1 MVNHYQLHEQV
12 EMLRL
17 CTSIANEASFDLI
30 IILIGKKTTWEKS
43 KKELMDF
50 KIKLVNKILNLN
62 NTISIKQAET
72 LCSKI
77 DVSSEEF
84 PVL

>member
-1 MVNHYQLHEQV
+1 
-12 EMLRL
+12 
-17 CTSIANEASFDLI
+17 
-30 IILIGKKTTWEKS
+30 
-43 KKELMDF
+43 MDF